1 MRTYEYKFCVY
12 KNNMRDGIL
21 FVRSCKSLREA
32 LAEKARIQSS
42 GGGCCDVVKKKFV
55 IGANK
60 PTTMSICN
68 NYRYSELD
76 LPY

>member
-32 LAEKARIQSS
+32 LAEKSRIQSS
-42 GGGCCDVVKKKFV
+42 GGDCCDVVKKKFV
-55 IGANK
+55 IGASE
-60 PTTMSICN
+60 PTTRHIYD
-68 NYRYSELD
+68 NYKYSELD
-76 LPY
+76 LLY